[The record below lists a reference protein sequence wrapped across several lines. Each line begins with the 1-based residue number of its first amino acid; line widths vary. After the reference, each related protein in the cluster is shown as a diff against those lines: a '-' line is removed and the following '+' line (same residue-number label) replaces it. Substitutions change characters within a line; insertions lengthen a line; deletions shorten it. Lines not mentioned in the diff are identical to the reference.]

1 LVAAAVAF
9 VLGLAT
15 TRLSGFHLVAMTL
28 LFVVAFEKWT
38 TDAKGVTGGAGGLAG
53 LRHLS
58 LNAWGPTQRQ
68 LAAIFL
74 VLACLVAFAIDRLRL
89 SRFGVTLRSIREVPV
104 AVEATGVP
112 VAMATLVALSVGAAV
127 SSLGGTVFV
136 ASVGGLNTETFSRN
150 ILFLA
155 LFMPIIGGVGSPWG
169 SLVGA
174 LVVVQLTL
182 NVSLFTTSGLLV
194 LVSGVLIIQLAAP
207 RGLLGYLAYLRN
219 VTKWLNRSKV
229 DVNA

>member
-1 LVAAAVAF
+1 
-9 VLGLAT
+9 
-15 TRLSGFHLVAMTL
+15 
-28 LFVVAFEKWT
+28 
-38 TDAKGVTGGAGGLAG
+38 
-53 LRHLS
+53 
-58 LNAWGPTQRQ
+58 
-68 LAAIFL
+68 
-74 VLACLVAFAIDRLRL
+74 
-89 SRFGVTLRSIREVPV
+89 
-104 AVEATGVP
+104 
-112 VAMATLVALSVGAAV
+112 
-127 SSLGGTVFV
+127 
-136 ASVGGLNTETFSRN
+136 
-150 ILFLA
+150 
-155 LFMPIIGGVGSPWG
+155 MPIIGGVGSPWG